1 MAIANRDKAFGIAK
15 NTGLNIDWL
24 RFKSERNTVVKL
36 IKVKKK
42 EYYNKMMDQNK
53 ELIPQ
58 KCGKL

>member
-1 MAIANRDKAFGIAK
+1 MAIASRDKAFGIAK

-53 ELIPQ
+53 ERILQ

>member
-1 MAIANRDKAFGIAK
+1 MAIASRDKAFGIAK
-15 NTGLNIDWL
+15 NMGLNIDWL

-53 ELIPQ
+53 ERILQ